1 MNRGL
6 ILSAIA
12 LMASVAAYAQMMP
25 DSTVQIVA
33 YWSKGDKVAYDC
45 TTTSYTADENGNRSE
60 VSATSETRVFE
71 VLDEREDGYTLRL
84 SYRNVFNPN
93 PVEYLTPE
101 ESRELNENFTITFT
115 TDEFGSVTGIV
126 NSEECNAVLVDIIDG
141 MVERKWKEMDKEAR
155 KAISKEQFSDY
166 LKSLFCSEEVLSLIA
181 GADITPFFTYHGARL
196 DTTQLYSFPQDFTL
210 PIAGNETFEVETEL
224 WVDEKLTDE
233 NSAVICTDAMATKE
247 ILIPK
252 VLDYTVQMMRQ
263 AAEMAEEEITEDDV
277 ANLNDEL
284 SRQLQD
290 MTMEVYSTTEIHLP
304 SGWPLQWYNTREIVV
319 VSEDVM
325 TKKVIEQTA
334 HLSEEQ

>member
-12 LMASVAAYAQMMP
+12 LMASVASYAQMMP

-126 NSEECNAVLVDIIDG
+126 NSEECKAVLVDIIDG
-141 MVERKWKEMDKEAR
+141 LVERKWKEMDKEAR
-155 KAISKEQFSDY
+155 KAI
-166 LKSLFCSEEVLSLIA
+166 
-181 GADITPFFTYHGARL
+181 
-196 DTTQLYSFPQDFTL
+196 
-210 PIAGNETFEVETEL
+210 
-224 WVDEKLTDE
+224 
-233 NSAVICTDAMATKE
+233 
-247 ILIPK
+247 
-252 VLDYTVQMMRQ
+252 
-263 AAEMAEEEITEDDV
+263 
-277 ANLNDEL
+277 
-284 SRQLQD
+284 
-290 MTMEVYSTTEIHLP
+290 
-304 SGWPLQWYNTREIVV
+304 
-319 VSEDVM
+319 
-325 TKKVIEQTA
+325 
-334 HLSEEQ
+334 